1 MSTDNGLPS
10 GGPPQPPHG
19 RPQPPAGQPQSP
31 YGQPQP
37 PYGPPH
43 PPAGPPHPPG
53 GHQPRWAWWV
63 VGIVIPVVGIIVTL
77 LVGRPGSS
85 DDDNGATNAGSA
97 SNAAQR
103 SGATG
108 STGEDRSTASAG
120 AAGSAADPLFGPKV
134 VEADTTN
141 AGSYLEFDTT
151 PPLVSPPGTKGA
163 DLIISA
169 STGTPDLFVPDSN
182 TTLAPLPASGADPTA
197 EECAES
203 VDRNATYTSPA
214 ERGGRFCLL
223 TDQGR
228 VVHLK
233 ILTAPPA
240 GLARLEVTVWDAV

>member
-10 GGPPQPPHG
+10 G
-19 RPQPPAGQPQSP
+19 
-31 YGQPQP
+31 
-37 PYGPPH
+37 PPH
-43 PPAGPPHPPG
+43 PPA

-63 VGIVIPVVGIIVTL
+63 VGIVIPVVGIVVTL
-77 LVGRPGSS
+77 LLGRPGSS
-85 DDDNGATNAGSA
+85 DDDNGAKNTGSA
-97 SNAAQR
+97 STADRQ
-103 SGATG
+103 SG
-108 STGEDRSTASAG
+108 STGSAGQDRPTASADAG
-120 AAGSAADPLFGPKV
+120 VTAARPLFGPKV

-151 PPLVSPPGTKGA
+151 TPLVSPPGTKGA
-163 DLIISA
+163 DLIVSA

-197 EECAES
+197 EERAES
-203 VDRNATYTSPA
+203 VDRNATYTALA

-228 VVHLK
+228 TVYLK

-240 GLARLEVTVWDAV
+240 GLARLQVTVWDAV